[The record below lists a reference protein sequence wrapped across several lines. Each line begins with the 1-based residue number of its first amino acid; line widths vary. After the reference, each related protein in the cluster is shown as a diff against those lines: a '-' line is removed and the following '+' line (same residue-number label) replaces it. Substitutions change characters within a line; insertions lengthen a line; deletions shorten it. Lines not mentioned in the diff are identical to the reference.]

1 MSETTFSLPVD
12 VTPAKAREL
21 VAGELGK
28 LAREVGSLRQAVSD
42 RDRVISTLKA
52 TTGDQAAAILR
63 MEDTIQRLRDSQR
76 GGADPALRAELAAWR
91 GVVEYGLGRV
101 VALLEDQSTIPD
113 IDAMEA
119 TVNEDLYRQ
128 PATEGEPLPQP
139 LPHRGEGGTAARQCC
154 VEWCARPRDSKD
166 GYCASHKARQKAH
179 GDAMLIKRRLGGVMT
194 LCRETGRDTFQTV
207 EVTE

>member
-101 VALLEDQSTIPD
+101 VALLEDVTPAPVAHD
-113 IDAMEA
+113 DTAEA
-119 TVNEDLYRQ
+119 
-128 PATEGEPLPQP
+128 EGEPLPQP